1 MSIDYRIFVQ
11 ARMSSRRLPGKMLAP
26 LAGRP
31 LIAHVAARLRD
42 ASLLARSILVTST
55 DPTDDPLADYAA
67 SRLGMAVFRGVLD
80 DVLARFQAALHAHP
94 ADWIVRISG
103 DSPLIDGALVRRMAD
118 FTTADIDVVSNVV
131 RRTFPPG
138 QSVECIRAAVL
149 QSVESASLTI
159 AQREHVM
166 PYFYQPGVCRVR
178 SIISGNDDLAA
189 RRLVVDTLDDLA
201 NMDRLMGQG
210 STDNIGF
217 AQLARVETP

>member
-1 MSIDYRIFVQ
+1 VNIDYRVFVQ

-42 ASLLARSILVTST
+42 ANLLARSVLVTST

-67 SRLGMAVFRGVLD
+67 NRLGMAVFRGALD
-80 DVLARFQAALHAHP
+80 DVLARFQAALRAHP

-103 DSPLIDGALVRRMAD
+103 DSPLIDGALVRRMVD
-118 FTTADIDVVSNVV
+118 FATPDIDVVSNVV

-149 QSVESASLTI
+149 NGIESVSLTT

-178 SIISGNDDLAA
+178 SIVSGNDDLAA

-201 NMDRLMGQG
+201 NMDRLVVQG
-210 STDNIGF
+210 SADNMSF
-217 AQLARVETP
+217 AQWARVETP